1 MSHLK
6 DHPDIGIFFG
16 RPERSHILAEKLR
29 TQGFQVTL
37 YNRRGL
43 PGTFVF
49 VRYAFLPAFFRLLS
63 THHQIYLTSLS
74 FVPSFSLHLNR
85 AVRGLPYVFNAT
97 GLKSAMYRDRSARW
111 PLPRLAE
118 RWLYP
123 TLMSRV
129 LAGASRV
136 VCNSR
141 YLQGKLQ
148 SQFPQYAHK
157 MSTIYNGIEFDLF
170 ASGRRISIEGIPA
183 DAQKVISTMTWDYE
197 GKAAGARLII
207 DAMGFITE
215 KSPEARLIIA
225 AKTNHPRYAQ
235 GIEDYLATRP
245 WRSSIK
251 ILYNQAN
258 VTDLLASSDL
268 FMYATP
274 AESNDSLPRALL
286 EAHAAG
292 LPVVSTATAGCPEI
306 VEDTVT
312 GFLVPYNAKALA
324 GRVVDLLRDPCKR
337 QQFGKRGR
345 ERVHEVFNWDRMGEA
360 YADLFLEIMSDRAQA
375 AKTKALMQVR
385 GGGNL

>member
-1 MSHLK
+1 MSPLK

-29 TQGFQVTL
+29 TQGFRVTL
-37 YNRRGL
+37 YNRRGRA
-43 PGTFVF
+43 GTFVF

-74 FVPSFSLHLNR
+74 FVPSFSLYLNSV
-85 AVRGLPYVFNAT
+85 VRGLPYIFNAT
-97 GLKSAMYRDRSARW
+97 GLKSAMYRDRSVRW
-111 PLPRLAE
+111 LFPGFAE

-123 TLMSRV
+123 TLMNRV
-129 LAGASRV
+129 LAGASRI

-141 YLQGKLQ
+141 YLQARLE

-157 MSTIYNGIEFDLF
+157 MTTIYNGVDFELF
-170 ASGRRISIEGIPA
+170 ASGQRISIQGIPPEA
-183 DAQKVISTMTWDYE
+183 PKLLSTMTWDYE
-197 GKAAGARLII
+197 GKAGGARLLI
-207 DAMGFITE
+207 DAMGLITE
-215 KSPEARLIIA
+215 SDPEARLIIA

-251 ILYNQAN
+251 VLYNQSN

-274 AESNDSLPRALL
+274 AESNDSLPRAVL

-292 LPVVSTATAGCPEI
+292 LPVVTTATAGCPEI

-312 GFLVPYNAKALA
+312 GFLVPCDAKAIA
-324 GRVVDLLRDPCKR
+324 GRVLDLLKDPDKR
-337 QQFGKRGR
+337 QQFGRRGR
-345 ERVHEVFNWDRMGEA
+345 ERVHELFSWDHMGEA
-360 YADLFLEIMSDRAQA
+360 YADLFLEIVEDHAQA
-375 AKTKALMQVR
+375 AKTKTMMQVR
-385 GGGNL
+385 GGNP

>member
-1 MSHLK
+1 MSSLK

-37 YNRRGL
+37 YNRRGF

-74 FVPSFSLHLNR
+74 FVPSFSLHLNMM
-85 AVRGLPYVFNAT
+85 VRGLPYVFNAT
-97 GLKSAMYRDRSARW
+97 GLKSAMYHDRSVRW
-111 PLPRLAE
+111 LFPRLAE

-123 TLMSRV
+123 TLMNRV
-129 LAGASRV
+129 LAGASRI

-141 YLQGKLQ
+141 YLQGRLE

-157 MSTIYNGIEFDLF
+157 MTTIYNGIDFDLF
-170 ASGRRISIEGIPA
+170 ASGQRIFIEGIPA
-183 DAQKVISTMTWDYE
+183 DAPKLLSTMTWDYE
-197 GKAAGARLII
+197 GKATGARLII
-207 DAMGFITE
+207 DAMRLITE
-215 KSPEARLIIA
+215 QYPEARLIIA
-225 AKTNHPRYAQ
+225 AKANHPRYAQ

-251 ILYNQAN
+251 ILYNQTS
-258 VTDLLASSDL
+258 VTDLLASSDI
-268 FMYATP
+268 FVYATP
-274 AESNDSLPRALL
+274 PESNDSLPRAVL

-292 LPVVSTATAGCPEI
+292 LPIVTTATAGCPEI

-312 GFLVPYNAKALA
+312 GFLVPYDAKALA
-324 GRVVDLLRDPCKR
+324 GRVVDLLKDPGKR
-337 QQFGKRGR
+337 QQFGKSGRGR
-345 ERVHEVFNWDRMGEA
+345 VRELFSWDRMGEA
-360 YADLFLEIMSDRAQA
+360 YADLFLEIMSDQAEA
-375 AKTKALMQVR
+375 AKTKTLMQAR
-385 GGGNL
+385 GGTP